1 TISGANLAYLIYTSG
16 STGRPKGVGVTHGNL
31 LNFLLSMQAAPGL
44 TAEDTLLAVTTL
56 AFDIAG
62 LELYLPLITGG
73 RLVLASREQAMD
85 GQQLLK
91 LLERSEASV
100 MQATPATWR
109 LLLDALSEAEVGL
122 QRPLKVLCGGEA
134 LPGSL
139 AADLR
144 QICKAPIY

>member
-62 LELYLPLITGG
+62 LEIYLPLITGG
-73 RLVLASREQAMD
+73 RLVLASREAATD

-91 LLERSEASV
+91 LLRESEATV

-109 LLLDALSEAEVGL
+109 LLLDALEEPL
-122 QRPLKVLCGGEA
+122 QLKVLCGGEA

-139 AADLR
+139 VAELR
-144 QICKAPIY
+144 ERIDGPIYNLY